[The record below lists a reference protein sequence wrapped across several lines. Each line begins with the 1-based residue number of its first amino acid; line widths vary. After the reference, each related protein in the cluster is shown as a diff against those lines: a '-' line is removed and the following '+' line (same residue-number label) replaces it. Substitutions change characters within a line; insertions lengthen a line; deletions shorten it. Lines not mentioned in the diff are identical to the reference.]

1 MESSKLEKIIDA
13 ILLSAEKPLSV
24 EKLALFF
31 DTEDLVNRQD
41 IRESLENLQNRNA
54 SRGFELKKVASGYRY
69 QTREEFKTW
78 VSKHWDERP
87 PRYSRALLET
97 LALIVY
103 RQPTTRA
110 EIEDIRGVAVSS
122 NIVKTLLEREWVRVV
137 GHKELPG
144 RPAMYG
150 TTRQFLDYFN
160 LDSLDQMPSLGDIQ
174 DIDKLY
180 PEMELKLSM
189 KSDNNEHSQK
199 IDPKEKGNMAQLE
212 ALIFDVD
219 GTLADTERDGHRVA
233 FNQAFEEAG
242 LDWDWTVEL
251 YGKLLSVTGGK
262 ERIRLYVE
270 DFLEDFDVGG
280 DILEFAAK
288 LHKRKTHFYLELL
301 QSGAIPL
308 RPGVEALINEAREA
322 GLRLAIATT
331 TTPANV
337 TYLLTATLGE
347 ESNDWFEVIAAG
359 DIVPAKKPAPDIFTW
374 AMEQMKLSPEVCI
387 AFEDSLNGVKSSLGA
402 NLKTIITVN
411 GYTKDDDFSGAEIVL
426 DQMGATD
433 DSFKV
438 LTGDA
443 GEHSYLNI
451 AMVKALHAR
460 S

>member
-1 MESSKLEKIIDA
+1 MESSKLEKILDA
-13 ILLSAEKPLSV
+13 ILLSAEKPLSI
-24 EKLALFF
+24 EKLVQYF
-31 DTEDLVNRQD
+31 DADDLVNRQD
-41 IRESLENLQNRNA
+41 IRESLKKLQNSNT
-54 SRGFELKKVASGYRY
+54 SRGFELKKLASGYRY
-69 QTREEFKTW
+69 QTCEEYKKW

-110 EIEDIRGVAVSS
+110 EIEDVRGVAVSS
-122 NIVKTLLEREWVRVV
+122 NIIKVLLEREWIRVV

-180 PEMELKLSM
+180 PEMELKLAAA
-189 KSDNNEHSQK
+189 KDDTQK
-199 IDPKEKGNMAQLE
+199 IDLKGNGNMSQLE

-233 FNQAFEEAG
+233 FNQAFAEAG

-270 DFLEDFDVGG
+270 EFLEDFDVDG
-280 DILEFAAK
+280 DILTFAAN

-308 RPGVEALINEAREA
+308 RPGVEALIKEAREA

-374 AMEQMKLSPEVCI
+374 AMEQMKLSPDACI
-387 AFEDSLNGVKSSLGA
+387 AFEDSLNGIKSSLAA

-411 GYTKDDDFSGAEIVL
+411 GYTKDDDFSGAAIVL
-426 DQMGATD
+426 DQMGTPD
-433 DSFKV
+433 DPFKV
-438 LTGDA
+438 LEGDA
-443 GEHSYLNI
+443 GDHSYLNI
-451 AMVKALHAR
+451 AMVKELHAR
-460 S
+460 D